1 MHMKRVLIMSFLLVS
16 AHVAFCQQ
24 EIKND
29 PTYSANNYKHP
40 NKAAY
45 AREHNLD
52 NSIFLPTATVS
63 LTANYKQPY
72 NKIETKVTALPVRR
86 VEKTMKSYKH
96 PQGL

>member
-1 MHMKRVLIMSFLLVS
+1 MSFLMVS

-24 EIKND
+24 EVKND
-29 PTYSANNYKHP
+29 PTYSVNNYKHP

-52 NSIFLPTATVS
+52 NSIFLTTSTAS
-63 LTANYKQPY
+63 LTSNYKQPY
-72 NKIETKVTALPVRR
+72 NKVETNATAIPAKR
-86 VEKTMKSYKH
+86 VEKSTKSYKH